1 MCFYNN
7 ALSLI
12 GNYIYIEGADCV
24 YIINADNFTL
34 KEVMKDQ
41 ETGMISSFMGL
52 PDGNILC
59 GCRGAMKV
67 FNVRKKKF
75 VDTKK
80 KVSEGTIT
88 SMMMINDEWFATS
101 AFDNIIKVWKY

>member
-1 MCFYNN
+1 
-7 ALSLI
+7 
-12 GNYIYIEGADCV
+12 
-24 YIINADNFTL
+24 
-34 KEVMKDQ
+34 
-41 ETGMISSFMGL
+41 
-52 PDGNILC
+52 
-59 GCRGAMKV
+59 MKV